1 MIYLDY
7 NATTPLCDAAREAM
21 LPYLGGKF
29 GNPSSVH
36 AAGREARAA
45 IDNARD
51 KIAALLH
58 AKPGEIIF
66 TGGATESCNLGVLGL
81 ARSASAG
88 GLPGVPSA
96 KPGHIISNKA
106 EHHAVLHAV
115 EHLEDRE
122 GFEVTWLNVS
132 KTGMV
137 DLDQLADSIRPDTKL
152 VSIMTANNETGVIQ
166 PMREISRICRER
178 GVLLHSDMVQAFGK
192 IPVIPSEVEN
202 GAAGKAAT
210 WTGRPEAERT
220 GSERIKP
227 RENIE
232 TLTQR
237 DPSIPKAF
245 GTQDDLGSLVDCASF
260 AAHKFYGPKGTGF
273 LFLRSGLPIEPL
285 MFGGAHENQRRPGT
299 ENVAGVAG
307 MAAAAEWVLRNA
319 DGERQ
324 RQAQLRDDFWTR
336 IAKLFPDAQQNG
348 DPAHRLANTLNASFI
363 GVDSETMLMALDL
376 EGVCA
381 SSGSA
386 CMVGSVRASHVLLA
400 MGLPM
405 ESARSAI
412 RFSLGRPT
420 TAEEIAGAA
429 DALEQIAKRT
439 KDAREY
445 ALA

>member
-21 LPYLGGKF
+21 LPYLGRYF
-29 GNPSSVH
+29 GNPSSIH

-51 KIAALLH
+51 KLGALLR

-66 TGGATESCNLGVLGL
+66 TGGATESCNLAVLGL
-81 ARSASAG
+81 ARSS
-88 GLPGVPSA
+88 SSRS
-96 KPGHIISNKA
+96 GHIISNKA
-106 EHHAVLHAV
+106 EHHAVLHPL
-115 EHLEDRE
+115 EHLEQHE

-132 KTGMV
+132 ESGMV
-137 DLDQLADSIRPDTKL
+137 DLDQLADSIRPDTRL

-166 PMREISRICRER
+166 PMREISQICRDR

-192 IPVIPSEVEN
+192 TDVDV
-202 GAAGKAAT
+202 
-210 WTGRPEAERT
+210 
-220 GSERIKP
+220 
-227 RENIE
+227 
-232 TLTQR
+232 
-237 DPSIPKAF
+237 
-245 GTQDDLGSLVDCASF
+245 SLVDVASF

-273 LFLRSGLPIEPL
+273 LCLRAGLPIQPI

-299 ENVAGVAG
+299 ENVAGIAG
-307 MAAAAEWVLRNA
+307 MAAAAEWILR
-319 DGERQ
+319 DRETEQER
-324 RQAQLRDDFWTR
+324 RAQLRDQLWRSIVDV
-336 IAKLFPDAQQNG
+336 FPDAQQNG

-376 EGVCA
+376 EGICA

-405 ESARSAI
+405 ERARSAI
-412 RFSLGRPT
+412 RLSLGKWT
-420 TAEEIAGAA
+420 TAEEIAATG
-429 DALEQIAKRT
+429 DALDRIAKRT

>member
-7 NATTPLCDAAREAM
+7 NATTPLCDAARGAM
-21 LPYLGGKF
+21 QPYLKEKF

-45 IDNARD
+45 IDDARD

-58 AKPGEIIF
+58 AKAGEIIF
-66 TGGATESCNLGVLGL
+66 TSGATESCNLGVLGL
-81 ARSASAG
+81 ARSRSPG
-88 GLPGVPSA
+88 GLSA
-96 KPGHIISNKA
+96 AASGKAGHIISNKA
-106 EHHAVLHAV
+106 EHHAVLNAV
-115 EHLEDRE
+115 EHLENRE

-132 KTGMV
+132 KSGMV

-192 IPVIPSEVEN
+192 LEIDV
-202 GAAGKAAT
+202 
-210 WTGRPEAERT
+210 
-220 GSERIKP
+220 
-227 RENIE
+227 
-232 TLTQR
+232 
-237 DPSIPKAF
+237 
-245 GTQDDLGSLVDCASF
+245 SLVDAGSF
-260 AAHKFYGPKGTGF
+260 AAHKFYGPKGAGF
-273 LFLRSGLPIEPL
+273 LFVRSGLPIQPI

-299 ENVAGVAG
+299 ENVAGIAG
-307 MAAAAEWVLRNA
+307 MAPAAEWVLHDVDA
-319 DGERQ
+319 ERQ
-324 RQAQLRDDFWTR
+324 REAQLRDDFWTR
-336 IAKLFPDAQQNG
+336 IAKVFPDAQQNG
-348 DPAHRLANTLNASFI
+348 DPLHRLANTLNTSFI

-405 ESARSAI
+405 ERARSAI
-412 RFSLGRPT
+412 RFSLGRRT
-420 TAEEIAGAA
+420 TAQEICDAA
-429 DALEQIAKRT
+429 DALGRIAERT

-445 ALA
+445 AVA

>member
-7 NATTPLCDAAREAM
+7 NATTPLCDPAREAM
-21 LPYLGGKF
+21 LPYLGRHF

-51 KIAALLH
+51 KLGALLR

-66 TGGATESCNLGVLGL
+66 TGGATESCNLAVLGL
-81 ARSASAG
+81 ARSSFSRG
-88 GLPGVPSA
+88 
-96 KPGHIISNKA
+96 GHIISNKA
-106 EHHAVLHAV
+106 EHHAVLHPL
-115 EHLEDRE
+115 EHLEQHE
-122 GFEVTWLNVS
+122 GFELTWLNVS
-132 KTGMV
+132 ESGMV
-137 DLDQLADSIRPDTKL
+137 DLDQLADSIRPDTRL

-166 PMREISRICRER
+166 PMREISQICRDR

-192 IPVIPSEVEN
+192 TDVDV
-202 GAAGKAAT
+202 
-210 WTGRPEAERT
+210 
-220 GSERIKP
+220 
-227 RENIE
+227 
-232 TLTQR
+232 
-237 DPSIPKAF
+237 
-245 GTQDDLGSLVDCASF
+245 SLVDVASF

-273 LFLRSGLPIEPL
+273 LCLRAGLPIQPI

-299 ENVAGVAG
+299 ENVAGIAG
-307 MAAAAEWVLRNA
+307 MAAAAEWILR
-319 DGERQ
+319 DRETEQER
-324 RQAQLRDDFWTR
+324 RAQLRDQLWRSIVDV
-336 IAKLFPDAQQNG
+336 FPDAQQNG
-348 DPAHRLANTLNASFI
+348 DPANRLANTLNASFI

-376 EGVCA
+376 EGICA

-405 ESARSAI
+405 ERARSAI
-412 RFSLGRPT
+412 RFSLGKWT
-420 TAEEIAGAA
+420 TAEEIANAA
-429 DALEQIAKRT
+429 DALERIAKRT

>member
-21 LPYLGGKF
+21 LPYLNRHF

-45 IDNARD
+45 IDDARD
-51 KIAALLH
+51 KLGAFLH

-66 TGGATESCNLGVLGL
+66 NSGATESCNLGVLGL
-81 ARSASAG
+81 ARSASSRG
-88 GLPGVPSA
+88 
-96 KPGHIISNKA
+96 GHIISNKA
-106 EHHAVLHAV
+106 EHHAVLNAV
-115 EHLEDRE
+115 EHLENRE

-132 KTGMV
+132 ETGMV

-192 IPVIPSEVEN
+192 IDID
-202 GAAGKAAT
+202 A
-210 WTGRPEAERT
+210 
-220 GSERIKP
+220 
-227 RENIE
+227 
-232 TLTQR
+232 
-237 DPSIPKAF
+237 
-245 GTQDDLGSLVDCASF
+245 SLVDAASF
-260 AAHKFYGPKGTGF
+260 ASHKFYGPKGAGF
-273 LFLRSGLPIEPL
+273 LFLRSGLPIQPL

-299 ENVAGVAG
+299 ENVAGIAG
-307 MAAAAEWVLRNA
+307 MAAAADWVLRDA
-319 DGERQ
+319 DEEHQ
-324 RQAQLRDDFWTR
+324 REAQLRDEFWRR
-336 IAKLFPDAQQNG
+336 IAKVFPDAQQNG
-348 DPAHRLANTLNASFI
+348 DPTHRLANTLNASFI

-412 RFSLGRPT
+412 RLSLGRPT
-420 TAEEIAGAA
+420 TTEEIANAA
-429 DALEQIAKRT
+429 DALERIAKRT

>member
-1 MIYLDY
+1 VAKGFDYEYEEEEQLMIYLDY

-21 LPYLGGKF
+21 LPYLERHF

-51 KIAALLH
+51 KLGALLR

-66 TGGATESCNLGVLGL
+66 TGGATESCNLAVLGL
-81 ARSASAG
+81 ARSSSSRG
-88 GLPGVPSA
+88 
-96 KPGHIISNKA
+96 GHIISNKA
-106 EHHAVLHAV
+106 EHHAVLHPL
-115 EHLEDRE
+115 EHLEQHE

-132 KTGMV
+132 ESGMV
-137 DLDQLADSIRPDTKL
+137 DLDQLADSIRPDTRL

-166 PMREISRICRER
+166 PMREIAQICRDR

-192 IPVIPSEVEN
+192 TDVDV
-202 GAAGKAAT
+202 
-210 WTGRPEAERT
+210 
-220 GSERIKP
+220 
-227 RENIE
+227 
-232 TLTQR
+232 
-237 DPSIPKAF
+237 
-245 GTQDDLGSLVDCASF
+245 SLVDVASF

-273 LFLRSGLPIEPL
+273 LCLRAGLPIQPI

-299 ENVAGVAG
+299 ENVAGIAG
-307 MAAAAEWVLRNA
+307 MAAAAEWILR
-319 DGERQ
+319 DRETEQER
-324 RQAQLRDDFWTR
+324 RAQLRDQLWR
-336 IAKLFPDAQQNG
+336 SIVNVFPDAQQNG
-348 DPAHRLANTLNASFI
+348 DPTHRLANTLNASFI

-376 EGVCA
+376 EGICA

-405 ESARSAI
+405 ERARSAI
-412 RFSLGRPT
+412 RLSLGKWT
-420 TAEEIAGAA
+420 TAKEIADAG
-429 DALEQIAKRT
+429 DALDRIAKRT